1 MIKLTLLEDEKGFLL
16 FRLLPIFLFC
26 LSGTMFCYQV
36 SGRTYADS
44 SRDTTKQEL
53 WNLLKSID
61 LDAKISS
68 KERKRLLGQFY
79 RAHPEIFNQY
89 FGESV
94 VGVL

>member
-1 MIKLTLLEDEKGFLL
+1 MQLSSHLLVLCPL
-16 FRLLPIFLFC
+16 
-26 LSGTMFCYQV
+26 GTMFCYQV
-36 SGRTYADS
+36 SGRTYTDS
-44 SRDTTKQEL
+44 TRATTKQEL

-61 LDAKISS
+61 LDSKIPS

-89 FGESV
+89 FGESA

>member
-1 MIKLTLLEDEKGFLL
+1 
-16 FRLLPIFLFC
+16 
-26 LSGTMFCYQV
+26 MFCYQV

-61 LDAKISS
+61 VDGKISS

-89 FGESV
+89 FGDSA